1 MMKTII
7 KITLCITSLLL
18 VITLRAQV
26 SDSKMITRHDSVV
39 QVNIQDREIQ
49 VILNRILPN
58 VGYEFHYIKD
68 IIPCSRSFAL
78 KYQGEIYT
86 LDNINKLLMVIKYS
100 EDSLWNASAEDMIKT
115 FVYLSMFGSID
126 EPDQKLE
133 FHTDIKHID
142 KLYEG
147 ELLDYYQRIGFNN
160 LQLNYHCSAKLKNIK
175 RMGVLVEWNMDFNI
189 DGSEFISMVGSK
201 VNSGI
206 EDRRFKHFYVF
217 ENSAEME
224 KYKPTGR
231 ANTIKYLQEEKKNSK
246 SN

>member
-1 MMKTII
+1 MMKTKI

-26 SDSKMITRHDSVV
+26 SDTKMITRDDSVV
-39 QVNIQDREIQ
+39 HVHIQDREIE

-58 VGYEFHYIKD
+58 VGYEFHYIRD
-68 IIPCSRSFAL
+68 IVPCSRSFAL

-86 LDNINKLLMVIKYS
+86 LNDINKLLMVIKYS
-100 EDSLWNASAEDMIKT
+100 EDSLWNASAEDMIKA
-115 FVYLSMFGSID
+115 FVYLSQFSSITN
-126 EPDQKLE
+126 PYQNLE
-133 FHTDIKHID
+133 FQIDITNINKQ
-142 KLYEG
+142 YRG
-147 ELLDYYQRIGFNN
+147 ELLTQYQRIGFNN
-160 LQLNYHCSAKLKNIK
+160 LSLNYHCSAKLKDIK

-206 EDRRFKHFYVF
+206 EDKRFKHFYVF

-224 KYKPTGR
+224 KYEPTGR
-231 ANTIKYLQEEKKNSK
+231 ENTIKYLQEHKKEF
-246 SN
+246 